1 VWSCHIGLVLASA
14 DPVGISGAGMVLQSC
29 PELLELAE
37 SDFLLS
43 SVIAQSL
50 DVVGSP
56 GWGEN

>member
-1 VWSCHIGLVLASA
+1 
-14 DPVGISGAGMVLQSC
+14 MVLQSC